1 MRLFFICLILYS
13 ANLVFGIPLTDY
25 DVQETV
31 QAAEDL
37 PMSDG
42 ISAYDPLT
50 LANEVIRVGETLVEN
65 DLYPMVDAVGATKT
79 ILKTAKKTF
88 QQLEGF
94 VAEANEKINAM
105 NVELKNLQKDHA
117 QFKEEYFDEF
127 NKAKSELRQV
137 RHRLRQLAD
146 RTTTETRDLKVLLEG
161 LDESDDTFLLKSA
174 IEKMKNLLVLSK
186 DALSEAKEKYY
197 QAIETFEN
205 LNSSIQTQNRY
216 LKNLVDT
223 ESAEHKAWVD
233 KVRAATYATTVPA
246 TVTGFLVADI
256 FGCLGICSTIG
267 NLIVIGTTAAS
278 VEESIK
284 SYSAELE
291 KFETLT
297 GNMLVSGQKIDE
309 TMKEG
314 IAFLD
319 EEIDVLNRWS
329 NNVDTVSENI
339 DKYPQEYLKKI
350 KAIRTIFINGLND
363 LQTTACEFLNR
374 GELFENN
381 ANTINIPELCR
392 G

>member
-1 MRLFFICLILYS
+1 
-13 ANLVFGIPLTDY
+13 
-25 DVQETV
+25 
-31 QAAEDL
+31 
-37 PMSDG
+37 
-42 ISAYDPLT
+42 
-50 LANEVIRVGETLVEN
+50 
-65 DLYPMVDAVGATKT
+65 
-79 ILKTAKKTF
+79 
-88 QQLEGF
+88 
-94 VAEANEKINAM
+94 
-105 NVELKNLQKDHA
+105 
-117 QFKEEYFDEF
+117 
-127 NKAKSELRQV
+127 V

-186 DALSEAKEKYY
+186 DALSEAKEKYH

-233 KVRAATYATTVPA
+233 KVRAAAYATTVPA
-246 TVTGFLVADI
+246 TVTGFLLLDI

-267 NLIVIGTTAAS
+267 NLIVISATAAT

-297 GNMLVSGQKIDE
+297 RNMLVSGQKIDE

-374 GELFENN
+374 GELFESN
-381 ANTINIPELCR
+381 ANKINIPELCR